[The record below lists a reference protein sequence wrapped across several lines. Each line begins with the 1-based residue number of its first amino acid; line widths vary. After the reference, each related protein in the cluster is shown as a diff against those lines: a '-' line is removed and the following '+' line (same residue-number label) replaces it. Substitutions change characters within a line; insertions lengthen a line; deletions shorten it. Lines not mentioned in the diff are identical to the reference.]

1 MKISLFAILAAPIL
15 ATAIKSEMAATNMPT
30 VLQTPPAY
38 EEQ

>member
-15 ATAIKSEMAATNMPT
+15 ATAIKSEMAATDMKAVFPST
-30 VLQTPPAY
+30 PAY